1 MLRRS
6 QISLPLKH
14 VMRAPWHV
22 VLTLR
27 PYTMIGLLFSRM
39 LLRGFETSSTHA
51 GWAGKENRRFPDNYK
66 NVGTWTGVSATI
78 IFTQIAKYGVRE
90 KECLTREERAAR
102 QTRIAFVD
110 WSHEAK
116 AVSELCEG

>member
-1 MLRRS
+1 MP
-6 QISLPLKH
+6 PLLADFTHARPCK
-14 VMRAPWHV
+14 PFCEKY
-22 VLTLR
+22 LTL
-27 PYTMIGLLFSRM
+27 P
-39 LLRGFETSSTHA
+39 
-51 GWAGKENRRFPDNYK
+51 WAGKENRRFPDNYK